1 MEASVGV
8 VWGSFAP
15 LHSGHIDL
23 IANAKR
29 NCDEALVVVCG
40 YAGDKGYPKMTVEQ
54 RFQAVRA
61 FYADD
66 DLVTVI
72 KFDEDELEIPRYPD
86 GWDAW
91 LDAFESYF
99 AKRYPMHFTRLFY
112 VGDSEYYNG
121 LRERKIPAVLVH
133 RPDTAMSATK
143 IRNAPFDNWDH
154 IAPTFR
160 KFFTRKIL
168 IAGPASEGKTNLV
181 RDLGKYYG
189 TAYGHEYAREYLAE
203 HGLREEEMDTKDY
216 LIILARQY
224 ELHESL
230 INSPQNRGIF
240 FADSDAIVTK
250 MWANHYMD
258 KPDFVISRDDY
269 PIINGL
275 ANYYFSL
282 ENWDIIILFYPS
294 NGFTDDGVRYM
305 PDADI
310 EIREKMYNWLYE
322 EYKKRY
328 PIGRIV
334 IMPPNESGHRDYDAD
349 YFGMKAIMRYA
360 YGK

>member
-1 MEASVGV
+1 MEANIGV

-72 KFDEDELEIPRYPD
+72 KFDEDELGIPRYPN

-121 LRERKIPAVLVH
+121 LRERKIPVTLVH

-143 IRNAPFDNWDH
+143 IRNASFDNWDH

-160 KFFTRKIL
+160 KFFTKKIL
-168 IAGPASEGKTNLV
+168 IAGTASEGKTSLV
-181 RDLGKYYG
+181 RDLGKFYG
-189 TAYGHEYAREYLAE
+189 TAYGREYAREYLAE
-203 HGLREEEMDTKDY
+203 HSLCEEEMEAKDY
-216 LIILARQY
+216 LTILAKQY

-240 FADSDAIVTK
+240 FADSDAIITK

-258 KPDFVISRDDY
+258 KPDFPISRDDY
-269 PIINGL
+269 PVINGL

-282 ENWDIIILFYPS
+282 ENWDMIILFPPS
-294 NGFTDDGVRYM
+294 SGFADDGVRYM

-310 EIREKMYNWLYE
+310 DVRKQMYDWLYE
-322 EYKKRY
+322 EYRKRY
-328 PIGRIV
+328 PSDRIV
-334 IMPPNESGHRDYDAD
+334 IMPPNHEGCRDYNAD

-360 YGK
+360 YGR